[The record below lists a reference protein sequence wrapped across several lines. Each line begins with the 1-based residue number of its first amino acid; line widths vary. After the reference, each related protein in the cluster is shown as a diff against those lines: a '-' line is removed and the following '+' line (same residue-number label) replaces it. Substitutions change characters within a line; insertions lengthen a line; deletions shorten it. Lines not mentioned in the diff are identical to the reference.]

1 MTEDQGLGGNYYE
14 AYVRRAEV
22 AFTQPDYIERYRSFV
37 REYLASISGPNRNW
51 TYLDNYI
58 LDVADLEDRAARNY
72 HVASNAEFKAET
84 AGLPPGKIKEYADRI
99 YENYS
104 RKRFAE
110 EIVRVLREFYEN
122 PAETIK
128 NLNNAL
134 VACVCRPGDDQYE
147 DFMIPEFQIINVDR
161 NEVEINS
168 ITPEMSGN
176 LVQLSGVVSY
186 LSDPPEMEYT
196 QMAYLCNACG
206 NSFTTD
212 VHTKTC
218 PACGKN
224 EVDFLPDDPETL
236 GRNFQESILQENV
249 EDLGR
254 SIASIN
260 MRFYGRLI
268 NQFQAGDRVKVVG
281 TVTVKRVPKK
291 NSYLY
296 WIDVISCRNVDVEVL
311 KITAEDR
318 KEIEQFRNKSPDVL
332 SALAEMFVPGIV
344 GYTEVKKAMIL
355 QAVSGVERRFPDRTE
370 RGRIHILLAGDPG
383 KAKSQF
389 LLANRQIEQKSYYIS
404 DTSKAGLTVA
414 VSNIGQK
421 RVLIPGIMV
430 LANGGTAC
438 IDELDK
444 MQKEDR
450 EGLHTAM
457 EQGTISKS
465 KAGLR
470 GIFKANTSVLAA
482 ANPAYGRFD
491 LGRDIQEQLKIEAS
505 LLDRFDLIFWFIDK
519 PQTRNEVMEMAM
531 KILQPKPTVMPDFIK
546 KYIKVA
552 SAIEPAIDMNAAQ
565 LISAAY
571 ADIKEASPNSISI
584 GMRSMHAIRRLSEA
598 SAKLRFS
605 NVVEEIDVQTAR
617 ELIIES
623 IKPIGFDLDRLKG
636 PGHSVRRIIE
646 QIRQL
651 VRDMGGR
658 AQLPDL
664 ASRLEGMGLKP
675 LDIQGAI
682 DAMKRNGELY
692 EMSHNTLG
700 LVS

>member
-1 MTEDQGLGGNYYE
+1 MTEENGLGGNYYQS
-14 AYVRRAEV
+14 YVKRSALESV
-22 AFTQPDYIERYRSFV
+22 APDYLESYRAFV
-37 REYLASISGPNRNW
+37 QHYLETLAGPTKSW
-51 TYLDNYI
+51 SYLDNYVLDI
-58 LDVADLEDRAARNY
+58 AALEDVAGRHY

-84 AGLPPGKIKEYADRI
+84 VNLPPEKVKEYADRV
-99 YENYS
+99 YELYH
-104 RKRFAE
+104 RKRYAE
-110 EIVRVLREFYEN
+110 EAAQILRDFYDN
-122 PAETIK
+122 PAEAIK

-134 VACVCRPGDDQYE
+134 VACVCRPTDDQYE
-147 DFMIPEFQIINVDR
+147 DFRFPEFQIANVEK

-168 ITPEMSGN
+168 ISPEMSGE
-176 LVQLSGVVSY
+176 LVQISGVLAY
-186 LSDPPEMEYT
+186 LSDPPEMEYI
-196 QMAYLCNACG
+196 QMAYVCNECG
-206 NSFTTD
+206 NEFTTD
-212 VHTKTC
+212 SPTKFC
-218 PACGKN
+218 PSCKKDD
-224 EVDFLPDDPETL
+224 VQFLPDDPETL

-254 SIASIN
+254 SVASIN
-260 MRFYGRLI
+260 MRFYNRLI

-281 TVTVKRVPKK
+281 TVTVKKIPRK

-296 WIDVISCRNVDVEVL
+296 WIDVLSCRNTDVDEL
-311 KITAEDR
+311 KITPDDIR
-318 KEIEQFRNKSPDVL
+318 EIELFRKKNPDVL

-344 GYTEVKKAMIL
+344 GYPEVKKAMIL
-355 QAVSGVERRFPDRTE
+355 QAVSGVERHFPDRTE

-389 LLANRQIEQKSYYIS
+389 LLANKLIEQKSFYLS

-414 VSNIGQK
+414 VSTVGQK

-482 ANPAYGRFD
+482 ANPVYGRFD

-505 LLDRFDLIFWFIDK
+505 LLDRFDLIFWFIDR
-519 PQTRNEVMEMAM
+519 PQTRNEVIEMAM
-531 KILQPKPTVMPDFIK
+531 KVLQPKATTKPDFLK
-546 KYIKVA
+546 KYIHVA
-552 SAIEPAIDMNAAQ
+552 SAIEPAIDTNAAQ
-565 LISAAY
+565 LISSAY
-571 ADIKEASPNSISI
+571 ADLKEAGPNGMSI
-584 GMRSMHAIRRLSEA
+584 GMRSMHAIRRLAEA

-605 NVVEEIDVQTAR
+605 NVIEEVDVQTAR
-617 ELIIES
+617 DLIIDS
-623 IKPIGFDLDRLKG
+623 IKPIGYDLDRLKG
-636 PGHSVRRIIE
+636 PGHSIRAVIE
-646 QIRQL
+646 QLRGIM
-651 VRDMGGR
+651 RDMGGR
-658 AQLPDL
+658 AQKADL
-664 ASRLEGMGLKP
+664 ASKMTGLGVKP
-675 LDIQGAI
+675 LDLEGAI

-692 EMSHNTLG
+692 EVSHNTIG

>member
-1 MTEDQGLGGNYYE
+1 MADDNGLGGNYYE
-14 AYVRRAEV
+14 SYVRRSSVESV
-22 AFTQPDYIERYRSFV
+22 PPDYVEPYRVFV
-37 REYLASISGPNRNW
+37 QEYLESLAGPNKSW
-51 TYLDNYI
+51 SYLDNYVLDI
-58 LDVADLEDRAARNY
+58 ASLEDVAARHY
-72 HVASNAEFKAET
+72 HVPNNAEFKAET
-84 AGLPPGKIKEYADRI
+84 AGLPPDKVREYADKVYETYHKKRYAEDAARI
-99 YENYS
+99 
-104 RKRFAE
+104 
-110 EIVRVLREFYEN
+110 LRDFYDN

-134 VACVCRPGDDQYE
+134 YACVCRPSDDQYE
-147 DFMIPEFQIINVDR
+147 DFRAPEFHIINVER
-161 NEVEINS
+161 SEVEINS
-168 ITPEMSGN
+168 ISPEMAGS
-176 LVQLSGVVSY
+176 LIQISGVVAY

-206 NSFTTD
+206 HDFITD
-212 VHTKTC
+212 TPTKVC
-218 PACGKN
+218 PDCGKN
-224 EVDFLPDDPETL
+224 EVEFLPDDPGTL

-268 NQFQAGDRVKVVG
+268 NHFQAGDRVKVVG

-291 NSYLY
+291 NSYFY
-296 WIDVISCRNVDVEVL
+296 WIDVLSCRNTDVDEL
-311 KITAEDR
+311 KVTPDDR
-318 KEIEQFRNKSPDVL
+318 KEIEQFRKKNPDVL
-332 SALAEMFVPGIV
+332 GALAEMFVPGIV

-389 LLANRQIEQKSYYIS
+389 LLANKLIEQKSFYLS

-414 VSNIGQK
+414 VSNVGQK
-421 RVLIPGIMV
+421 RVLVPGIMV

-482 ANPAYGRFD
+482 ANPVYGRFD
-491 LGRDIQEQLKIEAS
+491 LGRDIQDQLKIEAS
-505 LLDRFDLIFWFIDK
+505 LLDRFDLIFWFIDR
-519 PQTRNEVMEMAM
+519 PQTRAEVMEMAM
-531 KILQPKPTVMPDFIK
+531 KVLQPKATVKPDFLK
-546 KYIKVA
+546 KYIHVA
-552 SAIEPAIDMNAAQ
+552 STLEPAIDMNAAQ
-565 LISAAY
+565 LISSAY
-571 ADIKEASPNSISI
+571 ADLKEAGPNGMSI
-584 GMRSMHAIRRLSEA
+584 GMRSMHAIRRLAEA

-605 NVVEEIDVQTAR
+605 NVIEDVDVQIAR
-617 ELIIES
+617 DLIIDS

-636 PGHSVRRIIE
+636 PGHSVRAVIE
-646 QIRQL
+646 QIRGMI
-651 VRDMGGR
+651 REMGGR
-658 AQLPDL
+658 VQKPDI
-664 ASRLEGMGLKP
+664 ASRLSSLGVKP
-675 LDIQGAI
+675 LDIEGAI
-682 DAMKRNGELY
+682 EAMKRNGELY
-692 EMSHNTLG
+692 EMSQNTLG